1 LSNNFHWHYLSKM
14 PHTKIIKMSENTEE
28 KETGEVVNEA
38 TTEQNTET
46 APSEEA
52 KVAELNDKY
61 LRLYS
66 DFDNFRK
73 RSIKEKNDAYKN
85 ATSDVFKS
93 FLPTLDDFDRALKSV
108 ETATDIDSLREGIN
122 LIHSKLLNTLKQKG
136 LAEMEA
142 QSKDFDADYHE
153 AITEIPA
160 PSEELKGKV
169 VDVVEKG
176 YMLDGKII
184 RYAKVIVGK

>member
-1 LSNNFHWHYLSKM
+1 MSNNFHWHYLSKM

>member
-1 LSNNFHWHYLSKM
+1 
-14 PHTKIIKMSENTEE
+14 MSENIEE
-28 KETGEVVNEA
+28 KEAGEVQNEV
-38 TTEQNTET
+38 TPEQNNTT
-46 APSEEA
+46 PVTDEA

-73 RSIKEKNDAYKN
+73 RTQKEKNDIYKS
-85 ATSDVFKS
+85 ATGDVFKT
-93 FLPTLDDFDRALKSV
+93 FLPVLDDFDRALKSI
-108 ETATDIDSLREGIN
+108 ETAADVQSLKEGVD
-122 LIHSKLLNTLKQKG
+122 LIHGKLLNTLKQKG
-136 LAEMEA
+136 LLEMEA
-142 QSKDFDADYHE
+142 LNKDFDADYHE

-160 PSEELKGKV
+160 PTEELKGKV

-176 YMLDGKII
+176 YTLDGKII

>member
-1 LSNNFHWHYLSKM
+1 MADFSYPNS
-14 PHTKIIKMSENTEE
+14 S
-28 KETGEVVNEA
+28 
-38 TTEQNTET
+38 
-46 APSEEA
+46 SEA
-52 KVAELNDKY
+52 KKRWKKFAAAAEERIGPSLDWDVSGTKRETHLFKYKY

-122 LIHSKLLNTLKQKG
+122 LIHAKLVSTLKQKG

-160 PSEELKGKV
+160 PTEELKGKV

-176 YMLDGKII
+176 YMLDAKII

>member
-1 LSNNFHWHYLSKM
+1 
-14 PHTKIIKMSENTEE
+14 MSENIEE
-28 KETGEVVNEA
+28 KETGEVQNEA
-38 TTEQNTET
+38 APEQNTENVK
-46 APSEEA
+46 SEEA

-73 RSIKEKNDAYKN
+73 RSIKEKNEAYSN
-85 ATSDVFKS
+85 ATGDVFKA
-93 FLPTLDDFDRALKSV
+93 FLPTLDDFDRALKSL
-108 ETATDIDSLREGIN
+108 ETANDIQALKEGIN
-122 LIHSKLLNTLKQKG
+122 LIHGKLLSTLKQKG

-142 QSKDFDADYHE
+142 QNQNFDADYHE

-160 PSEELKGKV
+160 PAEELKGKV
-169 VDVVEKG
+169 VDVIEKG
-176 YMLDGKII
+176 YTLNGKII

>member
-1 LSNNFHWHYLSKM
+1 
-14 PHTKIIKMSENTEE
+14 MSENIEE
-28 KETGEVVNEA
+28 KETGEVQNEP
-38 TTEQNTET
+38 TPEQNTET

-122 LIHSKLLNTLKQKG
+122 LIHSKLINTLKQKG

-142 QSKDFDADYHE
+142 QNKDFDADYHE

-160 PSEELKGKV
+160 PTEDLKGKI

>member
-1 LSNNFHWHYLSKM
+1 
-14 PHTKIIKMSENTEE
+14 MSENIEE
-28 KETGEVVNEA
+28 KETGEVQNEA
-38 TTEQNTET
+38 TPEQSTET
-46 APSEEA
+46 VQSEEA

-93 FLPTLDDFDRALKSV
+93 FLPTLDDFDRALKSI

-122 LIHSKLLNTLKQKG
+122 LIHSKLISTLKQKG

-142 QSKDFDADYHE
+142 QNKDFDADYHE

-176 YMLDGKII
+176 YTLDGKII

>member
-1 LSNNFHWHYLSKM
+1 
-14 PHTKIIKMSENTEE
+14 MSENIEE
-28 KETGEVVNEA
+28 KEMSEVVSEA

-73 RSIKEKNDAYKN
+73 RSFKEKNDAYKN

-108 ETATDIDSLREGIN
+108 ETATDIESLREGID
-122 LIHSKLLNTLKQKG
+122 LIHNKLLNTLKQKG

-142 QSKDFDADYHE
+142 ESKDFDADYHE

>member
-1 LSNNFHWHYLSKM
+1 MN
-14 PHTKIIKMSENTEE
+14 ENIEE
-28 KETGEVVNEA
+28 KEISEVVSEA
-38 TTEQNTET
+38 TTEQNTEN

-73 RSIKEKNDAYKN
+73 RSFKEKNDAYKN

-108 ETATDIDSLREGIN
+108 ETATDIDSLKEGIN
-122 LIHSKLLNTLKQKG
+122 LIHAKLLSTLKQKG

>member
-1 LSNNFHWHYLSKM
+1 
-14 PHTKIIKMSENTEE
+14 MSENTEE

-38 TTEQNTET
+38 TTEQNAEN
-46 APSEEA
+46 APSAEA

-93 FLPTLDDFDRALKSV
+93 FLPTLDD
-108 ETATDIDSLREGIN
+108 
-122 LIHSKLLNTLKQKG
+122 LNRQNT
-136 LAEMEA
+136 
-142 QSKDFDADYHE
+142 
-153 AITEIPA
+153 
-160 PSEELKGKV
+160 
-169 VDVVEKG
+169 
-176 YMLDGKII
+176 
-184 RYAKVIVGK
+184 R